1 MQPSAAFAAATIG
14 GMMGFGDLSYDVAHV
29 LGGVML
35 LVSFVLL
42 YQRRIVALVNALAVQ
57 GVLLA
62 LAALWQGYVQ
72 GAPQLY
78 VTAAIALL
86 AKGVLIPIYLRR
98 LVMRLAPAQRAEAA
112 SGIGASMLAG
122 FLLVSLSIMVVLPA
136 TTGARA
142 LAREDLAIALSIIL
156 LGMLMMVTR
165 RTALA
170 QIAGLMTLENGI
182 VLAAVGVAGMPLVI
196 ELSTAGLVLVIA
208 LIAGVF
214 SRVMQ
219 ERFDSTDTSLLDPH
233 RGEGR

>member
-1 MQPSAAFAAATIG
+1 MSI
-14 GMMGFGDLSYDVAHV
+14 GDLPYDVAHM
-29 LGGVML
+29 LGGAML

-42 YQRRIVALVNALAVQ
+42 YQRRIVALVNALALQ

-62 LAALWQGYVQ
+62 AAAVWQGYVQ

-78 VTAAIALL
+78 ITGLIALA

-98 LVMRLAPAQRAEAA
+98 MVMNLAPAQRAEAA
-112 SGIGASMLAG
+112 SGIGASMLGG
-122 FLLVSLSIMVVLPA
+122 FLLVGLAILVVLPA

-142 LAREDLAIALSIIL
+142 LAREDLAIALSIVL

-170 QIAGLMTLENGI
+170 QIAGLMTLENGL

-208 LIAGVF
+208 VIAGVF
-214 SRVMQ
+214 ARVLR
-219 ERFDSTDTSLLDPH
+219 ERFDSQDTSVLDPH

>member
-1 MQPSAAFAAATIG
+1 
-14 GMMGFGDLSYDVAHV
+14 MGLGDLSYDVAHV
-29 LGGVML
+29 LGGAML

-42 YQRRIVALVNALAVQ
+42 YQRRIVALVNALALQ
-57 GVLLA
+57 AVLLA
-62 LAALWQGYVQ
+62 LAAMWQGYVQ
-72 GAPQLY
+72 SAPQLY
-78 VTAAIALL
+78 VTAAIALT

-112 SGIGASMLAG
+112 SGIGVSMLAG
-122 FLLVSLSIMVVLPA
+122 FLLVGLSIMVVLPA

-170 QIAGLMTLENGI
+170 QIAGLMTLENGL

-214 SRVMQ
+214 SRVMV

>member
-1 MQPSAAFAAATIG
+1 
-14 GMMGFGDLSYDVAHV
+14 MGFGDLHYDVAHV
-29 LGGVML
+29 LGGAML

-42 YQRRIVALVNALAVQ
+42 YQRRIVALVNALALQ

-72 GAPQLY
+72 SAPQLY
-78 VTAAIALL
+78 VTAAIALV

-112 SGIGASMLAG
+112 SGIGASMLGG
-122 FLLVSLSIMVVLPA
+122 FLLVGLSIMVVLPA
-136 TTGARA
+136 TTGAQA

-170 QIAGLMTLENGI
+170 QIAGLMTLENGL

-196 ELSTAGLVLVIA
+196 ELSAAGLVLIIA

-219 ERFDSTDTSLLDPH
+219 VRFDSTDTSLLDPH
-233 RGEGR
+233 RGEGK